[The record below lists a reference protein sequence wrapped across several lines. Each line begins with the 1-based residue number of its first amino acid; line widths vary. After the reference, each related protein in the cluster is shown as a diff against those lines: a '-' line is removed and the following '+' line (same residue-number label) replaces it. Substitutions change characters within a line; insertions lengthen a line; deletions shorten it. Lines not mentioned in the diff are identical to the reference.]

1 MKLTK
6 KIYITGGI
14 VLFIALFAGFGL
26 FAAHGP
32 HKFFHGDFP
41 KHVLK
46 KMDSRVAK
54 LDLSETQTKKYDE
67 IRGEIAASLAKGK
80 EERKKFFT
88 RLQSEINKENP
99 DMKALTGIV
108 KHQLKNMPGF
118 MSDNLDH
125 FAEFY
130 NILDEEQKTQAIKGI
145 RKKINRFGTVLCR
158 N

>member
-1 MKLTK
+1 MKLRK
-6 KIYITGGI
+6 KTYVIGGI
-14 VLFIALFAGFGL
+14 VLLATLFTGFGI
-26 FAAHGP
+26 FGAYGP
-32 HKFFHGDFP
+32 PKFFHGDFS

-67 IRGEIAASLAKGK
+67 IREEVAASLAKGK

-88 RLQSEINKENP
+88 RLQSEVNKENP
-99 DMKALTGIV
+99 DMEALTSIV

-118 MSDNLDH
+118 MSGNLDH

>member
-6 KIYITGGI
+6 KTYITGGI
-14 VLFIALFAGFGL
+14 VLFVALFTGFGL
-26 FAAHGP
+26 FAAYGP
-32 HKFFHGDFP
+32 SKFFHGDFS

-54 LDLSETQTKKYDE
+54 LDLSETQTKKYDK
-67 IRGEIAASLAKGK
+67 IREEIAASLAKGK

-99 DMKALTGIV
+99 DMKTLTGIV